1 MIDPQMQA
9 NIWVHEMVGKK
20 EIRVLRPNMLPTEI
34 LFQLENAI
42 SFGNSVLLENLG
54 EEIDSI
60 FDGILQNKKIKQG
73 GVWKL
78 KMGEKIIDYAPAFK
92 LYMTTKLS
100 NPHYPPEICVK
111 VTLTFKSGDAAEL
124 HGDAGGLGGP
134 DAEHRGED
142 RGAQEGSGLRQEES
156 RQLNIKEFF
165 ENKSKQKHTEDKILR
180 MMSEAQGNIL
190 DNEELIN
197 TLQQSKVESNEI
209 EEKLK
214 LQEVNREQFKTLQN
228 FYKDCAKRS
237 ANLYFAVAD
246 LAMIEPVYQF
256 SLDFYINIFERAVE
270 RAPFGGKNER
280 VKNINAT
287 FTQQLFQNII
297 RSLLEKDKLTFSLL
311 LCTRIL

>member
-111 VTLTFKSGDAAEL
+111 VTHLNQVTLLNFMVTPE
-124 HGDAGGLGGP
+124 GL
-134 DAEHRGED
+134 ED
-142 RGAQEGSGLRQEES
+142 QM
-156 RQLNIKEFF
+156 LNIVVK
-165 ENKSKQKHTEDKILR
+165 
-180 MMSEAQGNIL
+180 
-190 DNEELIN
+190 
-197 TLQQSKVESNEI
+197 I
-209 EEKLK
+209 EEPKKVL
-214 LQEVNREQFKTLQN
+214 V
-228 FYKDCAKRS
+228 
-237 ANLYFAVAD
+237 
-246 LAMIEPVYQF
+246 
-256 SLDFYINIFERAVE
+256 
-270 RAPFGGKNER
+270 
-280 VKNINAT
+280 
-287 FTQQLFQNII
+287 
-297 RSLLEKDKLTFSLL
+297 
-311 LCTRIL
+311 